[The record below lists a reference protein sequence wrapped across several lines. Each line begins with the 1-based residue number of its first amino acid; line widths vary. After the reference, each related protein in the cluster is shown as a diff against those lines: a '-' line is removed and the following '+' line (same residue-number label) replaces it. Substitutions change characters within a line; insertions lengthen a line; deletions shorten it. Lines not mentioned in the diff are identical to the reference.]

1 MECVRVILW
10 ILPWVLVIASA
21 TFLALG
27 LSWRHLT
34 DSDTVNGAFL
44 IASIVLAALAF
55 VSLCVRE
62 MPEKKEEEKARDATG
77 QTRATSARI
86 PLVPVV

>member
-1 MECVRVILW
+1 MQCVRLLLW
-10 ILPWVLVIASA
+10 LLPWVLVTASA

-34 DSDTVNGAFL
+34 DADTVNGAFL
-44 IASIVLAALAF
+44 IVSIVLAALAF

-62 MPEKKEEEKARDATG
+62 MPEKKDEKSRDATG
-77 QTRATSARI
+77 KTLPTSARI